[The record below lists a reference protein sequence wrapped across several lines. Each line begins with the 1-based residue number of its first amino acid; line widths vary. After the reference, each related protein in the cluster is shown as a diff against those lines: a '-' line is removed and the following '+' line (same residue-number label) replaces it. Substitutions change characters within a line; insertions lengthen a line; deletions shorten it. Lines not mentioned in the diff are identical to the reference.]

1 MLRGGREL
9 HKSTSAGHGE
19 LAAPV
24 FSWLSVPQ
32 RLKWGRWADH
42 AGKVWRMAA
51 LRKLGREIRWKG
63 AGDKSSRRALQWQ
76 EVNVKEA
83 QTSP

>member
-1 MLRGGREL
+1 MLRGVREL

-51 LRKLGREIRWKG
+51 LRKLGREEKEG
-63 AGDKSSRRALQWQ
+63 GKAQVTNPAGEHCNGRRL
-76 EVNVKEA
+76 
-83 QTSP
+83 P